1 MPGPGSARVVLH
13 WLPLGAGGP
22 AVVRGSG
29 RLYERLAALRRRR
42 RPLALYHAALEVTV
56 DGVRHVVEMAP
67 AWQRRDVARG
77 VAVTG
82 PVGLRGLGH
91 LRAFRYEVRCWP
103 DGVIPDLAAAVGGP
117 RVLATDDVRA
127 ARLLALVPEVPARTW
142 GRDALGSGDM
152 WNSNSVVAW
161 LLATSGHDAG
171 VAPPAGGRAPGW
183 AAGLATARGSVQV
196 CPDRDLRH

>member
-1 MPGPGSARVVLH
+1 MPGTGSPRVVLH

-22 AVVRGSG
+22 AVVRVSG
-29 RLYERLAALRRRR
+29 GLYERLVALRRRR

-67 AWQRRDVARG
+67 AWQRRDVERG

-82 PVGLRGLGH
+82 PVGLRALGR
-91 LRAFRYEVRCWP
+91 LRGFRYEVRCWP

-127 ARLLALVPEVPARTW
+127 ARLLALVPEVPAGTW
-142 GRDALGSGDM
+142 GRDAAGTGDM

-161 LLATSGHDAG
+161 LLAASGHDAG

-183 AAGLATARGSVQV
+183 AAGLATAPAIR
-196 CPDRDLRH
+196 PAMP